1 MVRFKVVQPASFCT
15 LLVRPEVPAYLI
27 GDETCAKSALSEAG
41 CRIIVGTDPA
51 L

>member
-1 MVRFKVVQPASFCT
+1 MVQPASFCT
-15 LLVRPEVPAYLI
+15 LLVRKKVAGCSK
-27 GDETCAKSALSEAG
+27 GDESCAKSALSLAG

>member
-1 MVRFKVVQPASFCT
+1 MVREACFCT
-15 LLVRPEVPAYLI
+15 LLVRQEIAGCST
-27 GDETCAKSALSEAG
+27 GDESCAKSALSLAG

>member
-1 MVRFKVVQPASFCT
+1 MVRKASFCT
-15 LLVRPEVPAYLI
+15 LLVRKEVA
-27 GDETCAKSALSEAG
+27 GCSTDDESCAKSALSLAG